1 MTSTAALT
9 GVRRSV
15 AVVFAAGL
23 VAAAPGIAAAETES
37 DSAGTDTST
46 AETATGSEESTPEKP
61 DADDTADAD
70 EDAGEDSDDEE
81 ADDESVETE
90 PEQET
95 PADDPDGLDDR
106 DNLDNLDDRDDE
118 DGPESEP
125 AAQEA
130 EPTTS
135 PRRGTG
141 DRPDTSEQ
149 DNGADTDS
157 EAQPSDAEEPAAEEP
172 QASESEAE
180 PVDTR
185 PAAQVAAL
193 SATGDRAEAPVALR
207 RPVTVASMVTDA
219 LSWVGLGQLSNN
231 LPMPALPV
239 PRLLEMM
246 WVALRQTQ
254 SAWNNQRPTARPT
267 LSLGDDGVVRGELN
281 AVDLDDDALT
291 YTVVTPARFGTVAIA
306 ADGTFTYTPRPGLKG
321 ITDTF
326 TVTIDDAAGNPPRI
340 YGLGQLLG
348 LSGPTSARISVDVA
362 STTNIANPD
371 VTRPGAVTVQM
382 DTGGRISVI
391 SGKFTD
397 TQVRDAAGAAAF
409 LNTFAPVLGAESGF
423 AATDLI
429 TVQRVSAAT
438 GVIEEFYRL
447 RPSIDGIDVLGSEVV
462 VTTDGAGTVTGL
474 FNYYNP
480 GLPEVDTT
488 ADAGAGS
495 AAATLAATRLLQSA
509 GLRPTASAVKQVLG
523 STTIDTDLMI
533 LALDRDTAPTLV
545 WRVGLRPITGANE
558 AAPGAVY
565 YIHANGEQVGTI
577 LGGSASVQA
586 ASAIARDAQGKNRVI
601 NVEPAKWWFLFDS
614 SKLVDTPRNLSTH
627 DTAYG
632 LFGFG
637 QPIGPG
643 NPVTRPP
650 WGFSGSAVSAH
661 ANMATAYDYYLAVL
675 GRTSID
681 GEGAKVVST
690 IGYSPRNSLQTY
702 LFGYANAFWDPDR
715 QLFGF
720 GNAGRFE
727 AALDIVAHEYTHGVI
742 SHIIADGESV
752 LDTGESGALNEAYSD
767 IMGVLIEGK
776 TGSGR
781 WLIGEDTAL
790 HAIRNLANP
799 RSVGTGYVAHM
810 RDYYTGS
817 QDDFGEHWNS
827 TIFSHAAYKM
837 MTDSRTKAVSDDLWA
852 TVIYQSMYGL
862 GAGAKFVDGRAAIV
876 DAAADYFTD
885 TELQA
890 VKDAFDAVGIKEVP
904 QTAGAEVLILAV

>member
-1 MTSTAALT
+1 M
-9 GVRRSV
+9 RRSV

-37 DSAGTDTST
+37 DSGGTDTST
-46 AETATGSEESTPEKP
+46 AEASTGSEESTPERP
-61 DADDTADAD
+61 DAENTENPDDTA
-70 EDAGEDSDDEE
+70 
-81 ADDESVETE
+81 ETE
-90 PEQET
+90 DT
-95 PADDPDGLDDR
+95 T
-106 DNLDNLDDRDDE
+106 DDE
-118 DGPESEP
+118 DSAGESEP
-125 AAQEA
+125 EEETPVDDLDDLDDLDDEA
-130 EPTTS
+130 EDAEEPEPAAT

-141 DRPDTSEQ
+141 EKSSEPDTAAVDDTEPDAGESTAGEFV
-149 DNGADTDS
+149 AD
-157 EAQPSDAEEPAAEEP
+157 
-172 QASESEAE
+172 ESEAE
-180 PVDTR
+180 ESDAELTGTQ
-185 PAAQVAAL
+185 PAAEVAAV
-193 SATGDRAEAPVALR
+193 STTVDRAEAPVAPR

-219 LSWVGLGQLSNN
+219 LSWVGLGELSKD
-231 LPMPALPV
+231 LPLPALPV

-254 SAWNNQRPTARPT
+254 AAWNNQRPTARPT
-267 LSLGDDGVVRGELN
+267 LSLGEDGVVRGELN
-281 AVDLDDDALT
+281 AVDLDDDSLT

-306 ADGTFTYTPRPGLKG
+306 ADGTFTYTPRPGLTG

-348 LSGPTSARISVDVA
+348 MSAPTSARISVDVA

-423 AATDLI
+423 AAQDLI
-429 TVQRVSAAT
+429 TVQRVVAAT
-438 GVIEEFYRL
+438 GVTEEFYRL
-447 RPSIDGIDVLGSEVV
+447 RPSVDGIDVLGSEVV
-462 VTTDGAGTVTGL
+462 LTTDGAGTVTGL

-480 GLPEVDTT
+480 GLAQVDTT

-509 GLRPTASAVKQVLG
+509 GLRPTASAMKRVLG
-523 STTIDTDLMI
+523 STTVDTELMI

-565 YIHANGEQVGTI
+565 YIHANGERVGTI

-586 ASAIARDAQGKNRVI
+586 ASAIARDAQGKNRLI
-601 NVEPAKWWFLFDS
+601 NVEPAKWWYVFDS

-637 QPIGPG
+637 QPLGPG

-675 GRTSID
+675 GRQSID
-681 GEGAKVVST
+681 GAGAKVVSS

-715 QLFGF
+715 QVFGF

-742 SHIIADGESV
+742 SHIIADGDSV

-781 WLIGEDTAL
+781 WLIGEDTAT

-827 TIFSHAAYKM
+827 TIFSHAAYRM

-852 TVIYQSMYGL
+852 TVIYTSMYGL
-862 GAGAKFVDGRAAIV
+862 GAGAKFVDGRAAII
-876 DAAADYFTD
+876 DAAEDYFTD

-890 VKDAFDAVGIKEVP
+890 VKDAFDAVGIEEVP
-904 QTAGAEVLILAV
+904 QTAGAEVLVLAV